1 MSGYVPRRMLPVPPP
16 CARDCA
22 GRSADCHARCCS
34 WALYES
40 IRGWIYA
47 VNQRGR
53 KARELS
59 QAAHTQ
65 AVRADNRV
73 RRHKHVAK

>member
-1 MSGYVPRRMLPVPPP
+1 MSGYVPQRMLPVPPP

-53 KARELS
+53 KARGWKW
-59 QAAHTQ
+59 HT
-65 AVRADNRV
+65 ANTSKRSTKNGKAD
-73 RRHKHVAK
+73 KLE